1 MGRLTNKV
9 ATPAMLNQL
18 TSLGVY
24 KIYHVAKAD
33 VFYIGS
39 ASGTMGKKACQLG
52 FYNRFRQHLHH
63 LEHNKHAS
71 KYLQNVV
78 NKYGIEG
85 LRFEI
90 IEVVDST
97 DRTYILEREQYYLDL
112 LNPGYNSSTLARCPT
127 VPYTEERKE
136 AVRQKRK
143 GIPFV
148 ESAYQKI
155 RKSIRQYDKNGALIK
170 EYASIQTASDETNI
184 NRATISKCAS
194 GNRKTAGGF
203 KWSFSS

>member
-18 TSLGVY
+18 TNLGVY
-24 KIYHVAKAD
+24 KIYHVAKAN

-39 ASGTMGKKACQLG
+39 ASGNRNVKACQKG
-52 FYNRFRQHLHH
+52 FYRRFLEHLHY
-63 LEHNKHAS
+63 LEHNKHDS

-112 LNPGYNSSTLARCPT
+112 LNPGYNSSKVARCPT

-136 AVRQKRK
+136 AIRQKRK
-143 GIPFV
+143 GIALV
-148 ESAYQKI
+148 ESAYEKI
-155 RKSIRQYDKNGALIK
+155 RKTIYQYDKSNALIK
-170 EYASIQTASDETNI
+170 AYDSIEKASKETGIDRAS
-184 NRATISKCAS
+184 ISKCAS
-194 GNRKTAGGF
+194 GNRKTAGGYLWKF
-203 KWSFSS
+203 

>member
-9 ATPAMLNQL
+9 STPAMLDQL
-18 TSLGVY
+18 TSLGIY

-39 ASGTMGKKACQLG
+39 ASGTQGKKACQLG
-52 FYNRFRQHLHH
+52 FYNRFRQHLRA
-63 LEHNKHAS
+63 LEKNKHDS

-112 LNPGYNSSTLARCPT
+112 LNPEYNSSKTARCPT
-127 VPYTEERKE
+127 VAYTEERKE
-136 AVRQKRK
+136 AVRKRRK
-143 GIPFV
+143 GIPFI
-148 ESAYQKI
+148 ESAYEKI
-155 RKSIRQYDKNGALIK
+155 RKSIKQYDLKGVFIK
-170 EYASIQTASDETNI
+170 EYFSIQEASEETNI
-184 NRATISKCAS
+184 DRASISKCAS
-194 GNRKTAGGF
+194 GNRKSAGGF
-203 KWSFSS
+203 IWMF

>member
-9 ATPAMLNQL
+9 STPAMLNQL

-39 ASGTMGKKACQLG
+39 ASGNRNVKACQKG
-52 FYNRFRQHLHH
+52 FYRRFLEHLYY
-63 LEHNKHAS
+63 LEHNKHDS

-90 IEVVDST
+90 IEVVNST
-97 DRTYILEREQYYLDL
+97 DRAYILEREQYYLDL
-112 LNPGYNSSTLARCPT
+112 LNPGYNSSKIARCPT
-127 VPYTEERKE
+127 VVYTEERKE
-136 AVRQKRK
+136 AARQRRK
-143 GIPFV
+143 GLPFV
-148 ESAYQKI
+148 ESAYEKV
-155 RKSIRQYDKNGALIK
+155 RKTVRQYTKDNIFIK
-170 EYASIQTASDETNI
+170 EYSSIQTASDETNI

-194 GNRKTAGGF
+194 GSRKTAGGF
-203 KWSFSS
+203 KWSFII

>member
-9 ATPAMLNQL
+9 TTPAMLNQL

-39 ASGTMGKKACQLG
+39 ASGNRNVKACQKG
-52 FYNRFRQHLHH
+52 FYRRFLEHLYY
-63 LEHNKHAS
+63 LEHNKHDS

-112 LNPGYNSSTLARCPT
+112 LNPGYNSSKIATCPT
-127 VPYTEERKE
+127 VTYTKERKE
-136 AVRQKRK
+136 AARQRRK

-148 ESAYQKI
+148 ESAYEKI
-155 RKSIRQYDKNGALIK
+155 RKSIKQYDLKGVLIK
-170 EYASIQTASDETNI
+170 EYSSIQEATEETNI
-184 NRATISKCAS
+184 DRASISKCAS
-194 GNRKTAGGF
+194 GNRKSAGGF
-203 KWSFSS
+203 VWMF